1 MIENTTQ
8 RQKAQE
14 IYDTFFNPE
23 SNTCL
28 DFGLLDTLEFYGAID
43 KKQCKK
49 LDKKFIKIAENLF
62 YEMKKYDILQLLR
75 LDINNSKK

>member
-49 LDKKFIKIAENLF
+49 LDKKFII
-62 YEMKKYDILQLLR
+62 
-75 LDINNSKK
+75 